1 MTRDFD
7 PILKLLSRVT
17 GPVVKV
23 KKALDISK
31 LSWYVEGLK
40 VQSYEF
46 LARTNTKCVGELRM
60 KDEPWELES
69 IKVLLDCSK
78 ETNFE

>member
-7 PILKLLSRVT
+7 PILKLLSRVK
-17 GPVVKV
+17 GPVVTV

-40 VQSYEF
+40 YN
-46 LARTNTKCVGELRM
+46 LM
-60 KDEPWELES
+60 
-69 IKVLLDCSK
+69 
-78 ETNFE
+78 NFWPGLTRNV